1 MTQQQFTKTN
11 NYIISFLS
19 RNADVIFLR
28 ISKDSTAKKIFQTIE
43 TNVKKLES
51 ALRKSIWRKYFFW
64 KKVIL

>member
-11 NYIISFLS
+11 NFIISFLS

-28 ISKDSTAKKIFQTIE
+28 ISKDSTVKKIYQAIE

-51 ALRKSIWRKYFFW
+51 ALRKS
-64 KKVIL
+64 L

>member
-43 TNVKKLES
+43 TNVKKLEN
-51 ALRKSIWRKYFFW
+51 ALRKSI
-64 KKVIL
+64 

>member
-28 ISKDSTAKKIFQTIE
+28 ISKDSTVKKIYQTIE
-43 TNVKKLES
+43 QNVKKLEN
-51 ALRKSIWRKYFFW
+51 ALRKSI
-64 KKVIL
+64 